1 MNKITTNHIL
11 WLVYI
16 SLLAVLLP
24 HTAWAFAQFE
34 PSNST
39 MGTVTS
45 WAAAFAFESAIAAL
59 THKLAKHIETVPN
72 RHNKLRRWSERYLNT
87 YSLALLVALGVSS
100 LANLAHAVEFGQE
113 MQIFTTWGISFG
125 VYALAFGA
133 ILPVVSYTFASVLS
147 NVTESE
153 QVQDEQLVAANRE
166 NRDLKRQL
174 REANNLRMAAEQRF
188 QAAGD
193 LVAKLFA
200 NEKRERILA
209 ARELWDE
216 LPGASI
222 AVIAGTSRSY
232 VSEVLSEKAE
242 QVTA

>member
-1 MNKITTNHIL
+1 MKKITTNHIL
-11 WLVYI
+11 WLVYL

-59 THKLAKHIETVPN
+59 THKLSKHIETVPN
-72 RHNKLRRWSERYLNT
+72 RQNKIKRWSERYLNT
-87 YSLALLVALGVSS
+87 YSLALLAALGVSS
-100 LANLAHAVEFGQE
+100 LANLAHAVEFGNE
-113 MQIFTTWGISFG
+113 MRIFAEWGIPFG

-133 ILPVVSYTFASVLS
+133 VLPVVSYTFASVLS
-147 NVTESE
+147 NVTETE
-153 QVQDEQLVAANRE
+153 QEQDEQLTTANAEVRSL
-166 NRDLKRQL
+166 RSQL
-174 REANNLRMAAEQRF
+174 REANNLRQATEKRF
-188 QAAGD
+188 DAAGD
-193 LVAKLFA
+193 MFAKLFSA
-200 NEKRERILA
+200 EKRERIIA
-209 ARELWDE
+209 ARDQWPQ

-232 VSEVLSEKAE
+232 VSEVLSEAE
-242 QVTA
+242 